1 MPADNDGPP
10 EVQPEESDIRENKF
24 TPLPKQEEFIK
35 ATESMVMLSGGFGTG
50 KSRAGCE
57 KGYFLNMQYPGNRG
71 LIVRKHFSDVKA
83 STIKQTLTTE
93 VIPESHIVEHNK
105 TDHIIKHHTGV
116 HDPTGD
122 PILSEIH
129 YHGLDSGRNTSS
141 DDLPRKI
148 GSMAYGWIFVDEGSE
163 LSLGEWTQLQ
173 GRLRYR
179 GSDQGGI
186 HYPVPFRQIFTAT
199 NPDAPTHWMYDL
211 FYNQQQGKKIE
222 MSVDDNKY
230 LPEDYVENMRSQ
242 FSGTYYERYFEGKWV
257 GAEGM
262 IYEDWRHDDHLLD
275 WHELPGNWELIREQ
289 DWQKEGKGV
298 WAKPPDNWQIYR
310 AIDFGY
316 NNPFVCQWWARSPDD
331 ELVLFRELYKTE
343 TLVEDIAKEIKSND
357 PEGFVIERTFADH
370 DAEDAAT
377 LQRHGVDVAKAKKD
391 VQQGIQAVM
400 GRLRFDERGKARLYV
415 MNNARVH
422 PPDKN
427 LDDDNSPLCTAEEI
441 PLYTWKDN
449 ADEKPEKKDDHGCDA
464 LRYMAYSL
472 DSGNT
477 PSKQEMDDWADII
490 NSSW

>member
-1 MPADNDGPP
+1 
-10 EVQPEESDIRENKF
+10 
-24 TPLPKQEEFIK
+24 
-35 ATESMVMLSGGFGTG
+35 
-50 KSRAGCE
+50 
-57 KGYFLNMQYPGNRG
+57 
-71 LIVRKHFSDVKA
+71 
-83 STIKQTLTTE
+83 
-93 VIPESHIVEHNK
+93 
-105 TDHIIKHHTGV
+105 
-116 HDPTGD
+116 
-122 PILSEIH
+122 
-129 YHGLDSGRNTSS
+129 
-141 DDLPRKI
+141 
-148 GSMAYGWIFVDEGSE
+148 
-163 LSLGEWTQLQ
+163 
-173 GRLRYR
+173 
-179 GSDQGGI
+179 
-186 HYPVPFRQIFTAT
+186 
-199 NPDAPTHWMYDL
+199 MYDL

-242 FSGTYYERYFEGKWV
+242 FSGMYYERYFEGKWV

-262 IYEDWRHDDHLLD
+262 IYEDWRRDDHLLD

>member
-116 HDPTGD
+116 HDATGD
-122 PILSEIH
+122 AILSEIH

-186 HYPVPFRQIFTAT
+186 H
-199 NPDAPTHWMYDL
+199 
-211 FYNQQQGKKIE
+211 
-222 MSVDDNKY
+222 
-230 LPEDYVENMRSQ
+230 
-242 FSGTYYERYFEGKWV
+242 
-257 GAEGM
+257 
-262 IYEDWRHDDHLLD
+262 
-275 WHELPGNWELIREQ
+275 
-289 DWQKEGKGV
+289 
-298 WAKPPDNWQIYR
+298 
-310 AIDFGY
+310 
-316 NNPFVCQWWARSPDD
+316 
-331 ELVLFRELYKTE
+331 
-343 TLVEDIAKEIKSND
+343 
-357 PEGFVIERTFADH
+357 
-370 DAEDAAT
+370 
-377 LQRHGVDVAKAKKD
+377 
-391 VQQGIQAVM
+391 
-400 GRLRFDERGKARLYV
+400 
-415 MNNARVH
+415 
-422 PPDKN
+422 
-427 LDDDNSPLCTAEEI
+427 
-441 PLYTWKDN
+441 
-449 ADEKPEKKDDHGCDA
+449 
-464 LRYMAYSL
+464 
-472 DSGNT
+472 
-477 PSKQEMDDWADII
+477 
-490 NSSW
+490 